1 MSLELRIFMVL
12 AVSICYVLGLLLRL
26 FPFVPYISAKQ
37 KKILAVVYPLMI
49 LLNVLLL
56 FAGLSD
62 LERATLLIRLDM
74 PLIQL
79 LLVGANVVVVRKY
92 WKEYLFTFGLVATC
106 MYMFLSSASYVAKFF
121 FVEDPISQYLLGTGI
136 YILFMAIWY
145 FQIRSMLKKTVSP
158 FLDKKCA
165 DYWKSVWFI
174 PLLLYVSMMIVLP
187 LDDNLESFSVLLSRL
202 LISICLII
210 FARVVSSYHRII
222 MEKQDLEEQLD
233 RSKLHY
239 AEMQSHVE
247 AARETRHDLK
257 HILNA
262 VRRFI
267 DTNDKS
273 GLSDFCDTV
282 EETQLYSTNLPYT
295 GYSAVDGVLYHYIK
309 RSETEGIR
317 FSYKGSFE
325 HNGIGDLD
333 LCVMI
338 GNALEN
344 AFEACALVEKDPFV
358 TLTAERNGHLLSVM
372 VQNNFDGKVKIVGE
386 TIFSRKSED
395 RIGVGLKTIRS
406 VCEKYGGMMKTEWD
420 ENIFTVLMILSH
432 Q

>member
-1 MSLELRIFMVL
+1 MSLGLRIFMAL
-12 AVSICYVLGLLLRL
+12 EVSLCYVPGLLLRL

-62 LERATLLIRLDM
+62 LERAMLLIRLDM

-106 MYMFLSSASYVAKFF
+106 MYMLLSSASYVAKFF
-121 FVEDPISQYLLGTGI
+121 FTENPNYQYLLGICI
-136 YILFMAIWY
+136 YILFMLIWY

-187 LDDNLESFSVLLSRL
+187 LDDSLESFSVLLSRL
-202 LISICLII
+202 FISVSLII
-210 FARVVSSYHRII
+210 FARVVSSHHRMI
-222 MEKQDLEEQLD
+222 MEKQALEEQLN

-247 AARETRHDLK
+247 AARKTRHDLK

-262 VRRFI
+262 VRQFI
-267 DTNDKS
+267 ETNDKS

-282 EETQLYSTNLPYT
+282 EETQLYSGNVPYT
-295 GYSAVDGVLYHYIK
+295 GCSAVDGVLYHYIK
-309 RSETEGIR
+309 RSEALDIR
-317 FSYKGSFE
+317 FRYKGSFAHKE
-325 HNGIGDLD
+325 ISDMD

-344 AFEACALVEKDPFV
+344 AFEACAAVEADRFV
-358 TLTAERNGHLLSVM
+358 TLTAEQSGQLLTVM
-372 VQNNFDGKVKIVGE
+372 VQNSFDGKIKVVE
-386 TIFSRKSED
+386 DTIFSQKSEN
-395 RIGVGLKTIRS
+395 RIGVGLKTMRA

-420 ENIFTVLMILSH
+420 ENVFTVLMILSH

>member
-1 MSLELRIFMVL
+1 MSLELRIFMAL
-12 AVSICYVLGLLLRL
+12 AVSICYVPGLLLRL

-106 MYMFLSSASYVAKFF
+106 MYMLLSSASYVAKFF

-210 FARVVSSYHRII
+210 FARVVSSHHRII
-222 MEKQDLEEQLD
+222 MEKQDLEEQLN

-295 GYSAVDGVLYHYIK
+295 GCSAVDGVLYHYIK
-309 RSETEGIR
+309 RSENEGIR

-344 AFEACALVEKDPFV
+344 AFEACVLVEKDSFV

-372 VQNNFDGKVKIVGE
+372 VQNNFDGKVKVVGE

-420 ENIFTVLMILSH
+420 ENIFAVLMILSH

>member
-1 MSLELRIFMVL
+1 MSLELRIFMAL
-12 AVSICYVLGLLLRL
+12 EASLCYVPGLLLRL
-26 FPFVPYISAKQ
+26 FPFAPYISSKQ
-37 KKILAVVYPLMI
+37 KKILAVAYPSLI
-49 LLNVLLL
+49 FLNMLLL
-56 FAGLSD
+56 FVGLSGF
-62 LERATLLIRLDM
+62 ECATALIRLDM
-74 PLIQL
+74 LLIQF
-79 LLVGANVVVVRKY
+79 LLVGANVVVMRKY
-92 WKEYLFTFGLVATC
+92 WKEHLFTFGLVATC
-106 MYMFLSSASYVAKFF
+106 MYMLLSSALYISKFF
-121 FVEDPISQYLLGTGI
+121 FAKDPIYQYLLGTGI
-136 YILFMAIWY
+136 YILFMVIWY
-145 FQIRSMLKKTVSP
+145 LQIRSMLKKTVSP

-174 PLLLYVSMMIVLP
+174 PLFLYISMMIVLP
-187 LDDNLESFSVLLSRL
+187 PDENLESFSLLLSRL
-202 LISICLII
+202 FISISLVI
-210 FARVVSSYHRII
+210 FARVVSSHHRNI
-222 MEKQDLEEQLD
+222 MEKQAMEEQLN

-247 AARETRHDLK
+247 AARKTRHDLK

-262 VRRFI
+262 VRHFI

-282 EETQLYSTNLPYT
+282 EETQLYSGKVPYT
-295 GYSAVDGVLYHYIK
+295 GCSAVDGVLYHYVK
-309 RSETEGIR
+309 RSEAEGIR
-317 FSYKGSFE
+317 FIYKGSFE

-344 AFEACALVEKDPFV
+344 AFEACARVEKDPFV

-372 VQNNFDGKVKIVGE
+372 VQNNFDGKVKVVGE
-386 TIFSRKSED
+386 TIFSHKSEK
-395 RIGVGLKTIRS
+395 RIGVGLKTMRS

-420 ENIFTVLMILSH
+420 DNVFTVLMILSH